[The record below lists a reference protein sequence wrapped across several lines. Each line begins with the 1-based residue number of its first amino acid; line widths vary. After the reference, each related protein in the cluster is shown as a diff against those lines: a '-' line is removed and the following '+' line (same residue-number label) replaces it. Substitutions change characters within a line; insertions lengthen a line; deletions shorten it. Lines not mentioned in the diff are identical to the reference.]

1 MQSMDT
7 LRTLARN
14 PGLALAWPSA
24 MLAVAISLDQFTR
37 GPSVT
42 AMAVQYLLRA

>member
-1 MQSMDT
+1 MET

-14 PGLALAWPSA
+14 PGLALVPSA
-24 MLAVAISLDQFTR
+24 IIAIAISLDQFTR

-42 AMAVQYLLRA
+42 ALVIQHLLAA